1 MGKRELSDKQRKI
14 VNRYYD
20 HRGAI
25 ASSKLQELASELFL
39 AEAEGKKTDAL
50 WSRVDKALAQLEKEA
65 SSSPEGGGAPPA
77 LAKLRHAAEARD
89 VGKLAA
95 AAR

>member
-1 MGKRELSDKQRKI
+1 MPKRELTHRQHKI

-39 AEAEGKKTDAL
+39 AEAEGKNTKPL
-50 WSRVDKALAQLEKEA
+50 WARVEKAIAQLEKEA
-65 SSSPEGGGAPPA
+65 AQGAPNEPSPPA
-77 LAKLRHAAEARD
+77 LARLRHAATERD
-89 VGKLAA
+89 VQKLAA
-95 AAR
+95 AVR